1 MNITD
6 PRFKY
11 VPSHLTDIRKTFAKH
26 GWKPK
31 EQHELKPDHSSTRG
45 VNGQSTG
52 SNRGGGEGQD

>member
-31 EQHELKPDHSSTRG
+31 EQVNRVRADSPTQPKPTGNQHE
-45 VNGQSTG
+45 
-52 SNRGGGEGQD
+52 NR